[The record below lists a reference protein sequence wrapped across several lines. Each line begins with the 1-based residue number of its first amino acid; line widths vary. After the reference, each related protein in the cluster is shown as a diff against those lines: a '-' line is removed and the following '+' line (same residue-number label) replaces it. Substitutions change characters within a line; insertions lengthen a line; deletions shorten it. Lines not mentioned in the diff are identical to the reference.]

1 MSANIVKYEFKA
13 GLSLQFEI
21 LSMKEMFRKSRAMLT
36 SVHRT
41 DFYHILWFTEGN
53 PLHTVD
59 FVSVQMHPESILFLK
74 KDAVHQFDTYREF
87 DGYAI
92 LFTDN
97 FFCSNQDDFNYLQS
111 GSILFNDLFGLSKIA
126 LEQDLISFKTVFAE
140 MQQELLNTKD
150 EYQEPLLRALLRQF
164 LYLAERNK
172 KKQGV
177 ISTKK
182 DANFDCVLR
191 LRNFIDEQFMIHKQ
205 VTYYA
210 KLCNVSEKRLNTAT
224 TAILGKAPK
233 ALISDRVMLEAKR
246 LLVHSNDSVKEIG
259 FSLGFNE
266 PTNFIKYFKK
276 HSGIT
281 PSEFKSFNF
290 RE

>member
-1 MSANIVKYEFKA
+1 MSANIVKYEFKS
-13 GLSLQFEI
+13 GLSLEFEI
-21 LSMKEMFRKSRAMLT
+21 LSMKEMFRTSRAMLT
-36 SVHRT
+36 RVHRT

-53 PLHTVD
+53 PMHTVD
-59 FVSVQMHPESILFLK
+59 FVHVQMRPESILFLK
-74 KDAVHQFDTYREF
+74 KDAVHQFDTHTKF
-87 DGYAI
+87 DGYAM

-111 GSILFNDLFGLSKIA
+111 GSILFNDLFGLSRIA
-126 LEQDLISFKTVFAE
+126 LQEDLSAFKTIFAE
-140 MQQELLNTKD
+140 MRQELLNTKD

-172 KKQGV
+172 KKQGFL
-177 ISTKK
+177 SARK
-182 DANFDCVLR
+182 DTNFDCVLKFK
-191 LRNFIDEQFMIHKQ
+191 NFIDEQFISHKQ
-205 VTYYA
+205 VNHYA
-210 KLCNVSEKRLNTAT
+210 QLCNVSEKRLNTAT

-233 ALISDRVMLEAKR
+233 VLISDRVMLEAKR
-246 LLVHSNDSVKEIG
+246 MLVHSNDSVKEIG
-259 FSLGFNE
+259 FSLGFDE

-281 PSEFKSFNF
+281 PVEFRNSNL